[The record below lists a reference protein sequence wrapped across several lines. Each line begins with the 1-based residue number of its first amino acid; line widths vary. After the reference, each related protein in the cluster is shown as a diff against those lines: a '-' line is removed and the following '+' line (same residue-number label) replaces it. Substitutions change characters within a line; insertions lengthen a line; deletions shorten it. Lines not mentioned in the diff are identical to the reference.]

1 MQFMIIPSIEI
12 LVENRAFTN
21 ACCINEYGIIFAIQK
36 LAPSLEKL
44 LEATTLIADVRTMTA
59 IANNAA

>member
-1 MQFMIIPSIEI
+1 MIIPIIEI

-21 ACCINEYGIIFAIQK
+21 ACCFNGYGMIFVIQK

-44 LEATTLIADVRTMTA
+44 LEATTLIADVSTMTA
-59 IANNAA
+59 SANNTA

>member
-1 MQFMIIPSIEI
+1 MIIPIIEI

-21 ACCINEYGIIFAIQK
+21 ACCFNEYGIIFAIQK

-44 LEATTLIADVRTMTA
+44 LEATTLIVDVRTMIA
-59 IANNAA
+59 IANNTA

>member
-1 MQFMIIPSIEI
+1 MTIPIIEI

-21 ACCINEYGIIFAIQK
+21 ACCFNEYGMILVIQK

-44 LEATTLIADVRTMTA
+44 LEATALIADVSTITA
-59 IANNAA
+59 SADSTA